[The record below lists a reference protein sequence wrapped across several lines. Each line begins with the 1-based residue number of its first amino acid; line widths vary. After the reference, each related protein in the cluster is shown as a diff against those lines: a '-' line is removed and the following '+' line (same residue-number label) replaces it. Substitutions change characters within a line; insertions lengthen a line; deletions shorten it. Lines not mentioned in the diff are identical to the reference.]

1 MDILSFVVVGLL
13 SVLGVSALVEFYKK
27 TIRKGQASSLEVK
40 LVAAIISIGVA
51 ALICL
56 KGLAFLPV
64 ENMIL
69 NIAIYA
75 VVIFVLQLFLDMNLI
90 KKIIASALEYIDI
103 DKLAGIILGKFGIT
117 MDKIRSILDS
127 LKITKEKLEKALKD
141 AGVSD
146 AVIEKIIKLIYESD
160 EKAEGWFTHY

>member
-40 LVAAIISIGVA
+40 LVAAVISIGVA

-64 ENMIL
+64 GNMIL

-117 MDKIRSILDS
+117 MDKIRSILDG

-160 EKAEGWFTHY
+160 EKTEG

>member
-27 TIRKGQASSLEVK
+27 TIRKGEAGVWETRI
-40 LVAAIISIGVA
+40 VAAVLSIGVA
-51 ALICL
+51 ILICL
-56 KGLAFLPV
+56 KGLAFLPL

-75 VVIFVLQLFLDMNLI
+75 VVIFVLQLFLDMKLI

-117 MDKIRSILDS
+117 MDKIRKILDG

-146 AVIEKIIKLIYESD
+146 AVVEKIIKLIYESD
-160 EKAEGWFTHY
+160 EKAED

>member
-27 TIRKGQASSLEVK
+27 TIRKGEAGVWETRI
-40 LVAAIISIGVA
+40 VAAVLSIGVA
-51 ALICL
+51 ILICL
-56 KGLAFLPV
+56 KGLAFLPL

-75 VVIFVLQLFLDMNLI
+75 VVIFVLQLFLDMKLI

-117 MDKIRSILDS
+117 MDKIRKILDG

-160 EKAEGWFTHY
+160 EKAEG

>member
-40 LVAAIISIGVA
+40 LVAAVVSIGVA

-75 VVIFVLQLFLDMNLI
+75 VVIFVLQLFLDMKLI

-160 EKAEGWFTHY
+160 EKAEGWFTPY

>member
-40 LVAAIISIGVA
+40 LVAAVISIGVA

-64 ENMIL
+64 GNMIL

-117 MDKIRSILDS
+117 MDKIRSILDG

-160 EKAEGWFTHY
+160 EKTED

>member
-27 TIRKGQASSLEVK
+27 TIRKGEAKAWETRV
-40 LVAAIISIGVA
+40 VAAVLSIGVA

-69 NIAIYA
+69 NIVIYA
-75 VVIFVLQLFLDMNLI
+75 VVIFVLQFFLDMKLI

-117 MDKIRSILDS
+117 MDKIRSILDG

-160 EKAEGWFTHY
+160 EKTEG